1 VTEGMSSQY
10 KLANYL
16 NDYGKTIA
24 SADTHRK
31 RFIHHVLLYNHKQ
44 PSRRRFYML
53 NVSVDDFHFMAK
65 FHKNNTDLAELAT
78 SDSDDASEI
87 DCPILPFQFAT
98 DGVRDSTDARAGTS
112 LEEEAGTL
120 ESILE
125 CWEERCKVLGKF
137 DDTKSAMMKYEADI
151 ARFQAQ
157 LHEQE
162 AKIATMEAELR
173 GDEETIIDAEEIED
187 VNGELEFGAEKKI
200 RERLGEVGDVD
211 HLLVGRAI

>member
-1 VTEGMSSQY
+1 MSSQY

-16 NDYGKTIA
+16 NDYGKTIT

-31 RFIHHVLLYNHKQ
+31 RLIHHVLLYNHKQ

-65 FHKNNTDLAELAT
+65 FHKNDTDLAEPAI
-78 SDSDDASEI
+78 SDSDESSEMN
-87 DCPILPFQFAT
+87 CPIIPFQFAT
-98 DGVRDSTDARAGTS
+98 DGVRDSTDAEVGTS

-125 CWEERCKVLGKF
+125 CWEERCKALGKF

-151 ARFQAQ
+151 ARLQAQ

-162 AKIATMEAELR
+162 AKIAMMEAEL
-173 GDEETIIDAEEIED
+173 GDSEKTVIDAEEIDD
-187 VNGELEFGAEKKI
+187 VVSDLEFGADKKL
-200 RERLGEVGDVD
+200 RDRLEEVGAVD
-211 HLLVGRAI
+211 SLLVGRAA

>member
-16 NDYGKTIA
+16 NDYGKTIT

-53 NVSVDDFHFMAK
+53 NVSVDDFRFMAK
-65 FHKNNTDLAELAT
+65 FHKNDTDLADPAISE
-78 SDSDDASEI
+78 SDDASEM

-98 DGVRDSTDARAGTS
+98 DGVRDSIDAGVGTS

-125 CWEERCKVLGKF
+125 CWEERCKALGKF
-137 DDTKSAMMKYEADI
+137 DDTKPAMMKYEADI
-151 ARFQAQ
+151 ARLQAQ

-162 AKIATMEAELR
+162 AKIAMMEAELG
-173 GDEETIIDAEEIED
+173 GDQETVIDAEEIED
-187 VNGELEFGAEKKI
+187 IRGELEFGADKKF
-200 RERLGEVGDVD
+200 RGRLEVGDVD

>member
-16 NDYGKTIA
+16 NDYGNTIT

-31 RFIHHVLLYNHKQ
+31 RFIHHILIYNHKQ

-53 NVSVDDFHFMAK
+53 NVSVDDFQFMAK
-65 FHKNNTDLAELAT
+65 FHKNNTESGDAAQSE
-78 SDSDDASEI
+78 SDDSSEM
-87 DCPILPFQFAT
+87 DCPIIPFQFAT
-98 DGVRDSTDARAGTS
+98 DGVRDSTNTGAGTS

-125 CWEERCKVLGKF
+125 CWEGRCKSLGEF
-137 DDTKSAMMKYEADI
+137 DDTKSSMMKYEADI
-151 ARFQAQ
+151 ARLQAQ

-162 AKIATMEAELR
+162 AKIAMMEAELG
-173 GDEETIIDAEEIED
+173 GDEETIIDVEEIED
-187 VNGELEFGAEKKI
+187 MSGGLEFGADKKI
-200 RERLGEVGDVD
+200 RERIEDVD
-211 HLLVGRAI
+211 NLLFGRAI